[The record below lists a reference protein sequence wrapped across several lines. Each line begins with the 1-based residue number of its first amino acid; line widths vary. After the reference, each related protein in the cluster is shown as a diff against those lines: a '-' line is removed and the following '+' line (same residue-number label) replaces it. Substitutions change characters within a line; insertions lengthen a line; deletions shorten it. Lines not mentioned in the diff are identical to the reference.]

1 MNVKE
6 RLAEIEREGY
16 LTALRGDSLTSH
28 AYRNRNERDAF
39 SRGYYRGVIEVNRE
53 REAKKEQKSG

>member
-16 LTALRGDSLTSH
+16 LAALRGDSLTSH